1 MRAVSGRP
9 GPVDLVGRMEL
20 GQQQRVQLI
29 PHASL
34 GPVAQPAPARHA
46 RPVPELLG
54 QIDPGHAGQQH
65 EQDAVQAGAV
75 IQRQPPRPARASRP
89 DRQQRLD
96 PRPQLVA
103 DFVPGHGHARLAELV
118 GGVWQPRRHW
128 SHQQTSHTHSVNTSY
143 RSQPITTITGPF
155 G

>member
-34 GPVAQPAPARHA
+34 SPVAQPAPARHA

-103 DFVPGHGHARLAELV
+103 DFVPGHGHPGSPSLSAEPGSH
-118 GGVWQPRRHW
+118 GGTGHISRPATLILLTPLTAA
-128 SHQQTSHTHSVNTSY
+128 SP
-143 RSQPITTITGPF
+143 SQR
-155 G
+155 